1 MLRALRTVLPDV
13 PMLYAADSAWAPYGE
28 RSDAEIAGRS
38 LQVAQALVDAGARGL
53 VVACNTA
60 TAMAV
65 AELRRRWP
73 ALAIVGVE
81 PGLKPALAATRNG
94 RIGVM
99 ATVATLR
106 SERFQALLRRVLEP
120 AGPGPQPAT
129 HIHLQP
135 CPGLADA
142 IERGQL
148 HDPEL
153 AREVERW
160 CALLLRAGVDTVV
173 LGCTHYP
180 LVAPLI
186 ARALGCEVQL
196 VDTAEAV
203 ARQAARRWFEER
215 TADLVT
221 LPAGCSTLSMQTNA
235 APSAPVRYLGSGD
248 LAALRLA
255 VTHWLGEPD
264 PAVGRLAC

>member
-1 MLRALRTVLPDV
+1 
-13 PMLYAADSAWAPYGE
+13 
-28 RSDAEIAGRS
+28 
-38 LQVAQALVDAGARGL
+38 
-53 VVACNTA
+53 
-60 TAMAV
+60 MAV

-120 AGPGPQPAT
+120 AGPERRSPRCTSTFSHVRGWPTRSNAANCT
-129 HIHLQP
+129 LRNW
-135 CPGLADA
+135 PGRSSA
-142 IERGQL
+142 G
-148 HDPEL
+148 
-153 AREVERW
+153 ARCC
-160 CALLLRAGVDTVV
+160 CAPSVDTVV